1 MLETFRL
8 NRPALREIPQTAR
21 LIYAAQKARR
31 FVELSP
37 VEMGEAGLY
46 ASSREGIWMYLVDES
61 LRPFGVTV
69 SVEQKRV
76 LADLFSVL
84 RRIYK
89 SADDAW
95 DQSLEVREYVSS
107 DPLGRVAEPLT
118 WGNQGAG
125 NITHLSPLFNYLN
138 LRLLRYFPDDE
149 YKRNRIREEYE
160 SFVKAAAFALV
171 EFEELRLGGRPDWR
185 DCFDFYKKTTGRI
198 GEAVGS
204 IVGEL
209 IGADDEIKQRLKF
222 NLTQA
227 ALVSQLADDVRDLPF
242 DTLDDRSPSAVKS
255 MLSLLPDEYNSV
267 VNFAYK
273 HGPHLS
279 YRVFKRLAPLTANRV
294 EKFLYFDCLNNLP
307 RKIQKFLRDFF
318 YTLPP
323 MVVSHED
330 PLNKGWPTA
339 PEADLRISNYVG
351 RSRED
356 EPYKLVNFIKLSED
370 PYQHHLAMLIDP
382 ARQPIEVAAQRV
394 SNFIDLGGTVIL
406 IGGSGEID
414 SFIFQGTVEAITRI
428 TKSLD
433 QISVIIFP
441 GHLGQIP
448 ETGEGI
454 TGVLNYQYILGSPKT
469 DNFDEAYPVEARRQ
483 VEKILQERNLT
494 SISTLYVLCGDPEA
508 SVSQVT
514 GISPIDLQQPAQ
526 VDYLLFKVEEW
537 LKRGIACV
545 YLEGGSGS
553 SRPVTPEIVGQVRGF
568 IDRYSPQTL
577 LFVGGGIN
585 SPEEVRAVVPKANC
599 VVIGTHFETSNIA
612 EMENLL
618 SALTQ

>member
-1 MLETFRL
+1 
-8 NRPALREIPQTAR
+8 
-21 LIYAAQKARR
+21 
-31 FVELSP
+31 
-37 VEMGEAGLY
+37 
-46 ASSREGIWMYLVDES
+46 
-61 LRPFGVTV
+61 
-69 SVEQKRV
+69 
-76 LADLFSVL
+76 
-84 RRIYK
+84 
-89 SADDAW
+89 
-95 DQSLEVREYVSS
+95 
-107 DPLGRVAEPLT
+107 
-118 WGNQGAG
+118 
-125 NITHLSPLFNYLN
+125 
-138 LRLLRYFPDDE
+138 
-149 YKRNRIREEYE
+149 
-160 SFVKAAAFALV
+160 
-171 EFEELRLGGRPDWR
+171 
-185 DCFDFYKKTTGRI
+185 
-198 GEAVGS
+198 
-204 IVGEL
+204 
-209 IGADDEIKQRLKF
+209 
-222 NLTQA
+222 
-227 ALVSQLADDVRDLPF
+227 
-242 DTLDDRSPSAVKS
+242 
-255 MLSLLPDEYNSV
+255 
-267 VNFAYK
+267 
-273 HGPHLS
+273 
-279 YRVFKRLAPLTANRV
+279 
-294 EKFLYFDCLNNLP
+294 
-307 RKIQKFLRDFF
+307 
-318 YTLPP
+318 
-323 MVVSHED
+323 
-330 PLNKGWPTA
+330 
-339 PEADLRISNYVG
+339 
-351 RSRED
+351 
-356 EPYKLVNFIKLSED
+356 
-370 PYQHHLAMLIDP
+370 
-382 ARQPIEVAAQRV
+382 
-394 SNFIDLGGTVIL
+394 LGGTVIL